1 MCVKPI
7 VHVTCARAQGAE
19 KNVESG
25 TQVEDRETKR
35 VTDGCIVIASLPH
48 SDCML
53 ARFSVNMFFCVT
65 DGAENPWR
73 RKP

>member
-1 MCVKPI
+1 M
-7 VHVTCARAQGAE
+7 CARGGAE
-19 KNVESG
+19 KNVESE
-25 TQVEDRETKR
+25 TQVGDGETKR

-53 ARFSVNMFFCVT
+53 ARFSVNMLFFLCVT